1 MTVASCEVGREG
13 GRCSSDLVG
22 KHFQENQ
29 LICYKSK
36 PTSWDRV
43 KSTDRARNPVSTRL
57 PQLHF
62 LGFPPHTP
70 MPSPLGLMVLTE
82 EVTAASTNTSSADV
96 CVETDVDEL
105 LLLLDAFSS
114 EAVEQGA
121 GKEDI
126 LEPIFKSQN

>member
-1 MTVASCEVGREG
+1 
-13 GRCSSDLVG
+13 
-22 KHFQENQ
+22 
-29 LICYKSK
+29 
-36 PTSWDRV
+36 
-43 KSTDRARNPVSTRL
+43 
-57 PQLHF
+57 
-62 LGFPPHTP
+62 